1 MTLRTLVVILVI
13 GAAAGLQGCAVAV
26 VGAGVGAML
35 AAEDRRTAGIQ
46 IEDERIELVAGNRI
60 GDRYANKAHTSV
72 TAFNR
77 HVLLTGEVP
86 DEQAKSEIGKL
97 VAAVS
102 NVREVFNELQVA
114 GSSTLTS
121 RSNDAFLTSK
131 IKARF
136 VDAGL
141 FSAVHVK
148 VVTEAAVVYLLG
160 LVTEKEASDATE
172 IARTTGGVRRVIKV
186 FQYCRTDEDVCRP
199 RTPPKPAAAPASA
212 QK

>member
-1 MTLRTLVVILVI
+1 MTLRSMAVILSL

-26 VGAGVGAML
+26 VGAGAGAAAL
-35 AAEDRRTAGIQ
+35 AFEDRRTGGIQ

-60 GDRYANKAHTSV
+60 SDRYGNKAQTSL
-72 TAFNR
+72 TSFNR
-77 HVLLTGEVP
+77 HVLVTGEVP
-86 DEQAKSEIGKL
+86 DAQTKAEIGKI

-114 GSSTLTS
+114 GSSSLSS

-136 VDAGL
+136 VDAGR

-160 LVTEKEASDATE
+160 LVTEKEALDATE
-172 IARTTGGVRRVIKV
+172 IARTTGGVRRVVKV
-186 FQYCRTDEDVCRP
+186 FQYCRADEEACRP
-199 RTPPKPAAAPASA
+199 RTPPAAAAAPAP
-212 QK
+212 K